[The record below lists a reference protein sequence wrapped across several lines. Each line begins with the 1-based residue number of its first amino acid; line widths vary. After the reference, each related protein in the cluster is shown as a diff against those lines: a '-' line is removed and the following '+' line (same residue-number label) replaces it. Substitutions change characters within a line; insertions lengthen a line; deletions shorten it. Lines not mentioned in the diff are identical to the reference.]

1 MAGAERSRGKK
12 RKGGKRG
19 SERASLCRGSI
30 SNNKD
35 HGSYSESDR
44 KLFKK
49 FSEQQH
55 DLTHAV
61 RGLLY

>member
-12 RKGGKRG
+12 RKEGKRG

-44 KLFKK
+44 KPFKK
-49 FSEQQH
+49 F
-55 DLTHAV
+55 
-61 RGLLY
+61 